1 MASAIVSTPGERAG
15 GAYWDV
21 RFVIAD
27 PVSIEGPVVV
37 VFLKN
42 TAATVLK
49 LRTASATVHEY
60 GYDIAQVLRARDEE
74 YPPKFS

>member
-1 MASAIVSTPGERAG
+1 MARPCEH
-15 GAYWDV
+15 
-21 RFVIAD
+21 
-27 PVSIEGPVVV
+27 PN
-37 VFLKN
+37 LKN

-60 GYDIAQVLRARDEE
+60 GYDIAQVLRVRDEEYAVLKTE